1 MKDSLFKKIIKKYKL
16 FNGNARKGVYMKKR
30 NLIITILL
38 LVSSIIFIVLLKRVD
53 IKCDAINNSCIGF
66 ATINQFVFNKIGVN
80 MTWYVITDWLGIII
94 ILMSMVYAIIGFK
107 QLIKRKIDKE
117 IIILGLFYIVVI
129 SIYILFEK
137 YIINYRPILM
147 NENLEASFPSSHTLM
162 TICLCGSSI
171 IINNR
176 LFKNK
181 FTKIVNIILVFIIII
196 MIIGRLI
203 SGVHW
208 FTDIIGGILISSFLL
223 MLFYLILNLNN
234 KDKK

>member
-1 MKDSLFKKIIKKYKL
+1 MGSP
-16 FNGNARKGVYMKKR
+16 RKEFFMKKR
-30 NLIITILL
+30 YLTITVLI
-38 LVSSIIFIVLLKRVD
+38 LVSSIIFIILLKKVD
-53 IKCDAINNSCIGF
+53 IQCDAVNNSCIGF
-66 ATINQFVFNKIGVN
+66 ATINQFIFEKIGVN
-80 MTWYVITDWLGIII
+80 MIWYTITDWLGLIP
-94 ILMSMVYAIIGFK
+94 ILISMVYGIIGLK
-107 QLIKRKIDKE
+107 QLIKQKSIKNIDKE
-117 IIILGLFYIVVI
+117 IIILGLFYVSVI

-147 NENLEASFPSSHTLM
+147 NGFLEASFPSSHTLM

-181 FTKIVNIILVFIIII
+181 FTKIVDVISLFIIII
-196 MIIGRLI
+196 TIIGRLL

-223 MLFYLILNLNN
+223 MLFSSILNLN
-234 KDKK
+234 KKVD